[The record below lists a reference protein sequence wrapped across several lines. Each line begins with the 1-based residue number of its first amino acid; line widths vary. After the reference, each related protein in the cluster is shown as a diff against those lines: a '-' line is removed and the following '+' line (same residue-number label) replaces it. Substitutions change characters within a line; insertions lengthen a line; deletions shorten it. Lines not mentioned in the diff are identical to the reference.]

1 MLYDRILVLVS
12 YVKDV
17 LSGTLSHL
25 LHYSYLIPLSGSTPK
40 DHAIIRSLAA
50 LIASLPASDSQGFRD
65 EFETVTIYP
74 SVSISALTN
83 SVC

>member
-17 LSGTLSHL
+17 LSGTSCHL

-40 DHAIIRSLAA
+40 DHATIRSLAA

-65 EFETVTIYP
+65 EFETVTIYS
-74 SVSISALTN
+74 SVSISTQTN

>member
-17 LSGTLSHL
+17 LSGALCHL
-25 LHYSYLIPLSGSTPK
+25 LRCSYLIPLSGSTPK
-40 DHAIIRSLAA
+40 DHATIRSLAA

-65 EFETVTIYP
+65 EFETVTIYS
-74 SVSISALTN
+74 SVYILPN
-83 SVC
+83 